1 MACHGVISAGSRRN
15 FACCIKL
22 EITPP
27 SISNHSRYGTP
38 VGVLLKAIGASA
50 SYRSVLAD
58 GRVVAV
64 FAEGG
69 FVASWAAATKAG
81 WLETQ
86 RNGVRE
92 FICPGCQP

>member
-1 MACHGVISAGSRRN
+1 MSGVTSPTLDSPSG
-15 FACCIKL
+15 FFCC
-22 EITPP
+22 
-27 SISNHSRYGTP
+27 G
-38 VGVLLKAIGASA
+38 
-50 SYRSVLAD
+50 
-58 GRVVAV
+58 VAV

-69 FVASWAAATKAG
+69 FVANRAAATKAG

>member
-1 MACHGVISAGSRRN
+1 MVCHGVISAGESRI
-15 FACCIKL
+15 ACCIKL

-27 SISNHSRYGTP
+27 SISNHSCYGTP

-69 FVASWAAATKAG
+69 FVANRAAATKAG